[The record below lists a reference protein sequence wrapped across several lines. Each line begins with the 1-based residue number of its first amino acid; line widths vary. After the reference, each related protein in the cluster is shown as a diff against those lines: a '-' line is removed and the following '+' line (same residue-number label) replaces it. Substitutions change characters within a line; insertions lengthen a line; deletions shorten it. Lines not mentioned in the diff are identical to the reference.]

1 MLPTRDN
8 GGGAENAKSANMW
21 MKHLEMWR
29 VRQKRWDRK
38 GKIRKAHQER
48 GDLTIAG
55 IIVNTKQQ
63 EK

>member
-8 GGGAENAKSANMW
+8 GGGVENAKSANMW

-29 VRQKRWDRK
+29 VRQKRWDKK
-38 GKIRKAHQER
+38 GEIRKAHQAS
-48 GDLTIAG
+48 GDWTIAG
-55 IIVNTKQQ
+55 IIINTKQQ